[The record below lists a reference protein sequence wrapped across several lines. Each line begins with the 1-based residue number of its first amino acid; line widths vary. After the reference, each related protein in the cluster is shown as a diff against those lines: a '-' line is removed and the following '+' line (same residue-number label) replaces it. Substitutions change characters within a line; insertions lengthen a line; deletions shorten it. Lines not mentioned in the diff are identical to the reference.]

1 MDSEYSTTKQ
11 SIMSVVGNLR
21 HQNRRENCPSVS
33 VCSQNKGKIFNDPPR
48 LPRSNK
54 PSTDRVASNRNNKRR
69 NNYNNRSPN
78 QIRQDRPIPPP
89 SFSNY
94 NSYSNYEVTPTC
106 SAGDP
111 PASRSDNFYSVIPFI
126 IVFFFIVFKF
136 FM

>member
-1 MDSEYSTTKQ
+1 MDSENSTTQQ
-11 SIMSVVGNLR
+11 SIMAVVGNLR
-21 HQNRRENCPSVS
+21 HQNRKENCPSVFI
-33 VCSQNKGKIFNDPPR
+33 QKEGKIFNDPPR

-69 NNYNNRSPN
+69 NNYNERSPN
-78 QIRQDRPIPPP
+78 QIRQDPP

-94 NSYSNYEVTPTC
+94 NSYSNYEVTPTR

>member
-1 MDSEYSTTKQ
+1 MDSNNSTTQ
-11 SIMSVVGNLR
+11 GRVSIMAGVGNLR
-21 HQNRRENCPSVS
+21 HQNRRENCPSVFI
-33 VCSQNKGKIFNDPPR
+33 QNEGKIFNDPSR

-54 PSTDRVASNRNNKRR
+54 PSTDRVASNRSNKRR
-69 NNYNNRSPN
+69 NNYNDRSPN
-78 QIRQDRPIPPP
+78 QIRQDPPIPPP

-94 NSYSNYEVTPTC
+94 NSYSNDEVTPTR

-111 PASRSDNFYSVIPFI
+111 PVSGSENFYSVIPFI